1 MSQETTTPDQI
12 AAQAA
17 IDGQNKRAILR
28 GNIMRLL
35 PTSEVRAKQEATPE
49 EILRAIEALPQIKLH
64 HSGGTLAGETADGKK
79 LSFIQLIER
88 ALLATP
94 ALADGRSTRH
104 IELSAEQFKE
114 EMTIPQKSAFITAYG
129 EAAFAKLPQ
138 KRPAAF
144 SEDASV
150 ITKSQFLSLPVS
162 KRMKY
167 TESQIAHIMRRTG

>member
-1 MSQETTTPDQI
+1 MSEETTTPDQI

-17 IDGQNKRAILR
+17 IDEQNKRAILR

-35 PTSEVRAKQEATPE
+35 PTSEVKAKQDATPE

-94 ALADGRSTRH
+94 ALADGRSIRH
-104 IELSAEQFKE
+104 VELSAEQFKS
-114 EMTIPQKSAFITAYG
+114 EMTPTQKSAFISAHGYD
-129 EAAFAKLPQ
+129 AWVKLPGS
-138 KRPAAF
+138 RSAAF
-144 SEDASV
+144 SRDARV
-150 ITKSQFLSLPVS
+150 ITKSQYLSLPVS
-162 KRMKY
+162 ERVKY
-167 TESQIAHIMRRTG
+167 TEEEIAQILRRTG